1 MKRLKKK
8 KGKKGKKEMAVEKRR
23 EKRGTEKRGGVEGR
37 MRSSHAKGRVP
48 TDVSI

>member
-8 KGKKGKKEMAVEKRR
+8 KGKKEKGMAVEKRR